1 MLRLKSDSFSQ
12 LVCTLA
18 LSLTVYCWFLT
29 PAEAADNVTALP
41 RVPKGFSIEQ
51 VAASSLVK
59 HPMMG
64 GFDDRGRL
72 FVAASAGK
80 NLRANDLLKEFPNSI
95 QMLVDEDGDGKFDRA
110 TTFADQMTF
119 PQGSLWYRG
128 ALYVASPPHIWRLED
143 TNDDG
148 VADKREIL
156 VDKFGFNGN
165 AASIH
170 GCFLAPDGRIHWCDG
185 RHGHEFKDENGNIT
199 SKGKAARLFS
209 ANIDGSE
216 VEIIAGGG
224 MDNPVE
230 VDFWPTGEMLG
241 TCNLMYGRPRGDVIA
256 HWIEGGVFPRHD
268 QGACISEFIRTGEL
282 MPHIVNLGHIAVSGM
297 LRYRSNHFGDD
308 YTNNLFVTEF
318 NTHRLTRSIITRD
331 GASFTSREEEFMV
344 SENPDFH
351 PTDVIEDADG
361 SLLVIDTGGWF
372 RIGCPTSQVAKP
384 EIHGAIY
391 RIRRTDGKKWNDPRG
406 KELNLTKKSPDT
418 IASYLGDERPVV
430 RETAIDLLAQGNQNA
445 LAAIGQYVSDSNPQV
460 RQNAVWALARRGK
473 SDKYALPPLRE
484 MLSDT
489 NEEVRLTAVTAIGKL
504 RDEQSAGQL
513 AKMVVEETPAIRRQ
527 AATALGRIAEAAK
540 KAKHSSNN
548 HMILES
554 LFESLKTVS
563 TADRFLEHALIYA
576 VIRVADRNQTV
587 PFLKHTN
594 PRVRRG
600 ALIALDQMP
609 EGNLTRELVTPL
621 LDTDDGPLQQEALAV
636 ISKRD
641 GWADET
647 TALLQ
652 KWLTEPNID
661 ETRKSLLRG
670 VLLAQSSD
678 EKTQQLIADTLKT
691 EKTAETTSALL
702 LEVIERSMVPEFPAC
717 WQPALSTQLQ
727 HGSIALKLQT
737 VRIIQSKELV
747 SFDDRLES
755 IVKGDSGPPS
765 LVHLKLESLL
775 RLEALTAI
783 AGRIGPLPSD
793 HFTFLTKQFS
803 EEVDPFHRLTAARAL
818 AAAKLNEPQL
828 VDLANRFFDAGP
840 LAAPILLQSY
850 SQSKNDNNKSDIV
863 GLALIDALNQS
874 ASSISLSPDAVAA
887 VMRGYS
893 PHVQKA
899 GASLLKSM
907 GVDLV
912 QQQARLNEL
921 ATFATGGNFEKGK
934 AVFFGKKAACAGCH
948 TAAGKGGRV
957 GPDLSRIGRIRTA
970 RDLTESIVYPS
981 ASFAR
986 EFNTHTIITDAGR
999 VHTGIISRRTKEAL
1013 WLRTADLAEI
1023 SIPLDQ
1029 IDELNESP
1037 TSLMPQGIDK
1047 NLTAEEFRDLLAFL
1061 QGLK

>member
-1 MLRLKSDSFSQ
+1 MLRLKSISISQ
-12 LVCTLA
+12 LVCSLPLLLA
-18 LSLTVYCWFLT
+18 ACCLFPLPTR
-29 PAEAADNVTALP
+29 ADDANTSLP
-41 RVPKGFSIEQ
+41 RVPEGFVIEQ
-51 VAASSLVK
+51 VAASPMVQ

-80 NLRANDLLKEFPNSI
+80 NLRSDDLLKEFPNSI
-95 QMLVDEDGDGKFDRA
+95 QMLVDEDGDGKFDKA

-119 PQGSLWYRG
+119 PQGALWYRG

-185 RHGHEFKDENGNIT
+185 RHGHEFKDEDGNIT

-209 ANIDGSE
+209 ANIDGSD
-216 VEIIAGGG
+216 VEIVMTGG

-268 QGACISEFIRTGEL
+268 QGACISEFLRTGEL
-282 MPHIVNLGHIAVSGM
+282 MPPIVKLGHIAVSGM
-297 LRYRSNHFGDD
+297 LRYRSSHFGDD
-308 YTNNLFVTEF
+308 FTNNLFVTEF

-406 KELNLTKKSPDT
+406 KELNLKKKSPDM
-418 IASYLGDERPVV
+418 IALHLGDERPVV
-430 RETAIDLLAQGNQNA
+430 REAAIDLLAQGNQDA
-445 LAAIGQYVSDSNPQV
+445 LAAIGQYMGDSNPLV
-460 RQNAVWALARRGK
+460 RQNVVWVLARRAK
-473 SDKYALPPLRE
+473 TDEHALPLLRE

-504 RDEQSAGQL
+504 RDKQSTNQL
-513 AKMVVEETPAIRRQ
+513 ANLATEDTPAIRRQ

-540 KAKHSSNN
+540 KAKHSSDN

-576 VIRVADRNQTV
+576 VIRVADREQTI

-609 EGNLTRELVTPL
+609 DGNLTRELVTPL
-621 LDTDDGPLQQEALAV
+621 LDTDDGPLQREALAV
-636 ISKRD
+636 ISQRD

-670 VLLAQSSD
+670 VLLAQSND
-678 EKTQQLIADTLKT
+678 EKTQQLIADTLLAQ
-691 EKTAETTSALL
+691 KTAEPTAALL
-702 LEVIERSMVPEFPAC
+702 LEVIERSVIPEFPAS
-717 WQPALSTQLQ
+717 WQPALLARLQ
-727 HGSIALKLQT
+727 HGSVALKLQT

-747 SFDDRLES
+747 DFDD
-755 IVKGDSGPPS
+755 
-765 LVHLKLESLL
+765 HLSAVVNDDNSSTAL

-783 AGRIGPLPSD
+783 VSRIDPLPSNL
-793 HFTFLTKQFS
+793 FAFLSKQLS
-803 EEVDPFHRLTAARAL
+803 GDVDPFQHLTVARAL

-828 VDLANRFFDAGP
+828 IELAKRFPEAGP
-840 LAAPILLQSY
+840 LAAPILLQAY
-850 SQSKNDNNKSDIV
+850 SQKKNHNNKSDTV
-863 GLALIDALNQS
+863 GLALVDALNQS

-907 GVDLV
+907 GVDV
-912 QQQARLNEL
+912 EQQQARLNEL
-921 ATFATGGNFEKGK
+921 ASLANGGDFEKGK

-999 VHTGIISRRTKEAL
+999 VHTGIISRRTKVAL

-1047 NLTAEEFRDLLAFL
+1047 NLTAEEFRNLLAFL